1 MPHKIIIGTRETLED
16 HINGTALGNPIPTYG
31 LPVGGKTLVF
41 TTPAVTVTFSGALGS
56 LMTLA
61 SVVSEI
67 NTALG
72 ATVASVRANDY
83 GPTITNRDGDT
94 KVVPKQR
101 LALQRD
107 AGLALDGTGT
117 ALADLGLGAFTS
129 AGIIPIAKISGMTGG
144 PSLGQ
149 LTLIVSP

>member
-16 HINGTALGNPIPTYG
+16 YINGTALGNPIATYG

-41 TTPAVTVTFSGALGS
+41 TTPAVTVTFAGALGS
-56 LMTLA
+56 AKTLA
-61 SVVSEI
+61 AVVGEI

-72 ATVASVRANDY
+72 ATVAAARSYEY
-83 GPTITNRDGDT
+83 GPAITNRDGDT

-107 AGLALDGTGT
+107 AGLVLDGTGT
-117 ALADLGLGAFTS
+117 ALADLGLAAFTS
-129 AGIIPIAKISGMTGG
+129 SGIIPIAKISGMTGG